1 MIYSSSSAAC
11 SSGSVPCRVIW
22 IPTDALRCH
31 RVFYY
36 VDVDVDDD
44 DKVAISSQGIG
55 ILNVLDFVHP
65 VQRSSPLFPNLFIID
80 FKDEE
85 NLFVWFFSR
94 RLVGGRNVIKLKV
107 NLFFLEQYSADSRL
121 V

>member
-1 MIYSSSSAAC
+1 MIYSSSSSAAR

-36 VDVDVDDD
+36 VDVDDD

-55 ILNVLDFVHP
+55 ILNVLDFVRP
-65 VQRSSPLFPNLFIID
+65 VRRSSPLFTNLFIID

-94 RLVGGRNVIKLKV
+94 RLVGGRDVIKLKV